1 MLQCGGTGL
10 ELSRRGMCSLDC
22 LGPVDTGLVAPILRS
37 FVSLSDGRGSDGFVS
52 VFIYLFRDSTYIV
65 HCLAVRADTDVPIF
79 RELMVWR
86 GREEQEAVPTAG

>member
-1 MLQCGGTGL
+1 MGEDQMALLVFSSTYSETLQ
-10 ELSRRGMCSLDC
+10 
-22 LGPVDTGLVAPILRS
+22 
-37 FVSLSDGRGSDGFVS
+37 
-52 VFIYLFRDSTYIV
+52 TYIV